1 MGLKLDGA
9 NSKIESIGRTT
20 TTETIATQEQ
30 HYSNHSSNGFISA
43 YKATVTVTATFNSS
57 DEVQITYVSGVHLQE
72 KTLTTTI
79 GALKSNTKLDGSYLS
94 TGYCS
99 LSSCS
104 FTGSFKSTGHEL
116 IYSSLVVRVTRTT
129 VITTEND
136 IILEDDTKINGN
148 LTCDGLVCA
157 SANKLINLL
166 NSDSLSQSEI
176 GEILLLEDG
185 TKFNTQRKNV
195 LQTDQGFY
203 YCKELK
209 RNRFYMITC
218 REVDPSKSDYVLGGL
233 FFWPSKVNFPTYA
246 GVNIPI
252 VNESKTDDL
261 ARVILGPYHSGESRW
276 SSGDWSTA
284 KGVWIGVT
292 SQRNDAFDYVT
303 EPFVHELPL
312 QIDLN
317 ISTFFD

>member
-9 NSKIESIGRTT
+9 NSKIESMGRTT
-20 TTETIATQEQ
+20 TTETIAVKEQ
-30 HYSNHSSNGFISA
+30 HYTASSSSGITST
-43 YKATVTVTATFNSS
+43 YKATLTVTAAFNST
-57 DEVQITYVSGVHLQE
+57 DKVQITYIGGNHLQE

-79 GALKSNTKLDGSYLS
+79 GDLKSNTQLDSNYLLTGS
-94 TGYCS
+94 CS
-99 LSSCS
+99 LTSCS
-104 FTGSFKSTGHEL
+104 FIGSFRNTGNAL

-166 NSDSLSQSEI
+166 NSDSLNQSEI

-185 TKFNTQRKNV
+185 TKINAQRKNV

-218 REVDPSKSDYVLGGL
+218 REVNPSNSDYVLGGL

-292 SQRNDAFDYVT
+292 SQRNDACDYVT